1 MTASFETGPIRD
13 TAEGREVVGSLPKSA
28 TWPVSVMRSPVALLA
43 LLALFTFS
51 TGAAIPAGAS
61 SPASPSA
68 TWTRLSPSGNP
79 TARDSASMAYDPAL
93 GDMVLFGG
101 SANGSELNDTWTF
114 NGTSWTELSPT
125 KSPPARDGAA
135 MAYDPAMGEMVLFG
149 GEANSVNLSD
159 TWTFNGTSW
168 AQLSPPASPGARWFA
183 SMAHDSHM
191 GEMVLFGGSGSTSD
205 LSDTWTFNGKSWAQL
220 SPTTSPS
227 ARDSSSMDYD
237 PVTESMILFG
247 GVASGS
253 DLNDT
258 WAFNGTTWTQLTP
271 RVSPLARDSSTM
283 AYDPTVGGMVLFGGE
298 ANSVDLSDTWTFVQV
313 TVSLQQGTPNSATVT
328 FGAGYSGHHLTVTN
342 STATVGYTEATSA
355 SSTDVV
361 VSGTGAISASASLA
375 PGTYTVSGSDSDA
388 NGDTGTWIFTLTV
401 GQADQTITFTSTPP
415 SEATVGATYN
425 VTATGGSSG
434 EAVTFSTTSVC
445 TVSGSTVS
453 FVGVGTCVIDANQA
467 GNADYLSAPQVR
479 QTVVVGKADQ
489 TITFTSTPPS
499 DATVGATYKVTATG
513 GSSGTAIMFR
523 TNSVCA
529 VSGSTVSFVGVGT
542 CVIDAN
548 QAGNA
553 DYLSAPQVRQTVV
566 VGKADQTITFTSTP
580 PSDATVGATYKV
592 TATGGPSG
600 KAIMFRTNSVCAVS
614 GPMVRFVSVGECVV
628 VASQAGD
635 ADYLAAIQVQ
645 QTMRVGKG
653 VQTITFT
660 SKAPTDATV
669 GATYKVSASG
679 GASGEAVTFSTT
691 SMCTVSGST
700 VHFIGVGK
708 CVIDASQPGNA
719 DYLAAAQV
727 SQGFSVGKA
736 ASKTDLKLSVAKV
749 PYGHEQAERLSVTVT
764 PQFAGPTPTGR
775 VNIRTGGT
783 VLCTASLSSGTGTCR
798 LSPRE
803 LKARM
808 YGLVAVF
815 SGGANFKGSVSR
827 EVTLVVTKTK

>member
-1 MTASFETGPIRD
+1 
-13 TAEGREVVGSLPKSA
+13 
-28 TWPVSVMRSPVALLA
+28 
-43 LLALFTFS
+43 
-51 TGAAIPAGAS
+51 
-61 SPASPSA
+61 
-68 TWTRLSPSGNP
+68 
-79 TARDSASMAYDPAL
+79 
-93 GDMVLFGG
+93 
-101 SANGSELNDTWTF
+101 
-114 NGTSWTELSPT
+114 
-125 KSPPARDGAA
+125 
-135 MAYDPAMGEMVLFG
+135 
-149 GEANSVNLSD
+149 
-159 TWTFNGTSW
+159 
-168 AQLSPPASPGARWFA
+168 
-183 SMAHDSHM
+183 
-191 GEMVLFGGSGSTSD
+191 
-205 LSDTWTFNGKSWAQL
+205 
-220 SPTTSPS
+220 
-227 ARDSSSMDYD
+227 
-237 PVTESMILFG
+237 
-247 GVASGS
+247 
-253 DLNDT
+253 
-258 WAFNGTTWTQLTP
+258 
-271 RVSPLARDSSTM
+271 
-283 AYDPTVGGMVLFGGE
+283 
-298 ANSVDLSDTWTFVQV
+298 
-313 TVSLQQGTPNSATVT
+313 
-328 FGAGYSGHHLTVTN
+328 
-342 STATVGYTEATSA
+342 
-355 SSTDVV
+355 
-361 VSGTGAISASASLA
+361 
-375 PGTYTVSGSDSDA
+375 
-388 NGDTGTWIFTLTV
+388 
-401 GQADQTITFTSTPP
+401 
-415 SEATVGATYN
+415 
-425 VTATGGSSG
+425 
-434 EAVTFSTTSVC
+434 
-445 TVSGSTVS
+445 
-453 FVGVGTCVIDANQA
+453 
-467 GNADYLSAPQVR
+467 
-479 QTVVVGKADQ
+479 
-489 TITFTSTPPS
+489 
-499 DATVGATYKVTATG
+499 
-513 GSSGTAIMFR
+513 MFR